1 MKTQNIT
8 VLEPQ
13 GHLDAIGARPLET
26 ELAARIAEG
35 HTHLV
40 VDLTHVR
47 YISSNGLR
55 VLLVAQKN
63 AQKQNGALALCGLSP
78 RLIEIFE
85 MAGFDRVF
93 QIFETREQAIQSMNQ
108 SNQ

>member
-1 MKTQNIT
+1 MTNQDVQ
-8 VLEPQ
+8 VLEPE
-13 GHLDAIGARPLET
+13 GRLDAIGARPLEA

-35 HTHLV
+35 RVNLI
-40 VDLTHVR
+40 VDLRSVR

-63 AQKQNGALALCGLSP
+63 ARNKSGVLLLCGLSP
-78 RLIEIFE
+78 RLLEIFE

-93 QIFETREQAIQSMNQ
+93 QIFETREQAQQAMSQ
-108 SNQ
+108 